1 MSKRLTRRK
10 MLRETALGSV
20 GFWIAGGG
28 WAAGK
33 PPSERLNVAF
43 VGVGGRGR
51 SNLLSIAREKENVV
65 ALCDVDER
73 RAGESFEMFPRAK
86 KYHDYRRMLDDMH
99 RQIDAVVVSTP
110 DHTHAAPGITAM
122 RLGKHCYCEKPLT
135 HCVQE
140 ARLMAEVAAENK
152 VATQMGTQHHAR
164 NSPRRVVEL
173 IRSGAIGPVR
183 ECHAWIGGSRGGGDR
198 PKETPPVPPHLK
210 WDLWLGPRP
219 YRPYHPSYAPY
230 KWRFWWDFGTGE
242 TGNNG
247 VHTLDLPF
255 WALKL
260 RHPTTIAAKGPPVHP
275 EGSPCWMHV
284 EQRFRARDDMP
295 PVTLHFYHT
304 KDGPPV
310 LARHGLPPS
319 ESGTLFVGKKG
330 MLLAGFSSWKLYPEK
345 DFADFRMPVPTI
357 SDSIGHH
364 REWIHACKTGEATTC
379 NFDYAGALT
388 EMVLLGNVAYRVGKK
403 LDWDPKSLKAT
414 NSPEADRFINETYR
428 KGWTLYS

>member
-1 MSKRLTRRK
+1 MPGPVTKGRTITNGVVPPLHGLGFILSNARALGLFATGVG
-10 MLRETALGSV
+10 TALTGRLLILEQLAAADPGALGCAELGST
-20 GFWIAGGG
+20 
-28 WAAGK
+28 
-33 PPSERLNVAF
+33 
-43 VGVGGRGR
+43 
-51 SNLLSIAREKENVV
+51 LLVV
-65 ALCDVDER
+65 VVEVVLLLVVV
-73 RAGESFEMFPRAK
+73 
-86 KYHDYRRMLDDMH
+86 
-99 RQIDAVVVSTP
+99 IDAVVVSTP

-260 RHPTTIAAKGPPVHP
+260 RHPTTIAAKGPPVHS